1 MKTTLAI
8 LLVLSAVPVFT
19 QEAILIRN
27 GTIVPVVGA
36 PIPGGDLLIEKGKI
50 SAIGTGLA
58 APAGAMVLDAS
69 GQYVYPG
76 MVAPLTALGLINPP
90 GSDSDINEKGLSVPQ
105 IDPYDALN
113 PEDDSIEVAR
123 IDGVTTAL
131 TAAGTGSLIN
141 GKAVVIHLDGNLA
154 AEMILKRNVLLVF
167 NTTARQANSYPS
179 TLPGVLQFLREKLSK
194 AREYGAKREGG
205 KNHERDAEMEA
216 LQPVLNRE
224 KPVLFQCGDEV
235 SIRLA
240 LTLINEFSV
249 RGIIATASA
258 DVVKFAALLAQKGIP
273 LIWSGT
279 TAIPRR
285 WEAVDLNYHVA
296 AVLAEKGVRFCF
308 NESRG
313 QGSRGVRRLPV
324 PAAISVAY
332 GLGEEEALRALTI
345 RPAEILGIDHL
356 VGSLEKG
363 KIADV
368 VVCSKP
374 LLQLSAKIRAV
385 IIRGRLIPLSSIQT
399 RLRDKYQA
407 IVRERLRRGE
417 SQGLDNRP

>member
-1 MKTTLAI
+1 MKKAVSI
-8 LLVLSAVPVFT
+8 LLVLFATPVFA
-19 QEAILIRN
+19 QEAILIRH
-27 GTIVPVVGA
+27 GMIVPVVGA
-36 PIPGGDLLIEKGKI
+36 PIAGGDLLIEKGKI
-50 SAIGTGLA
+50 AAIGRGLT
-58 APAGAMVLDAS
+58 APSGAVIIDAS

-76 MVAPLTALGLINPP
+76 MVAPLTALGLVNPP
-90 GSDSDINEKGLSVPQ
+90 GSASDINEKGLSLPQ
-105 IDPYDALN
+105 IDPYEALN

-123 IDGVTTAL
+123 IDGVTSAL
-131 TAAGTGSLIN
+131 TAAGTNSLIN
-141 GKAVVIHLDGNLA
+141 GRAVAIHLDGNLA
-154 AEMILKRNVLLVF
+154 AEMILKRDVLLVF
-167 NTTARQANSYPS
+167 NTSARQADVYPS
-179 TLPGVLQFLREKLSK
+179 TLPGVLQFLREELSK
-194 AREYGAKREGG
+194 AKEYGEKR
-205 KNHERDAEMEA
+205 KRKANRERDAEMEA

-224 KPVLFQCGDEV
+224 MPVLFQCGDEV

-240 LTLINEFSV
+240 LTLIREYDL
-249 RGIIATASA
+249 RGIIGTASA
-258 DVVKFAALLAQKGIP
+258 DVVKFAAPLAQKGIP

-279 TAIPRR
+279 TVIPRR
-285 WEAVDLNYHVA
+285 WEAVDQNYHVA

-332 GLGEEEALRALTI
+332 GLSEEEALRALTI

-374 LLQLSAKIRAV
+374 LLQLGAKVRAV
-385 IIRGRLIPLSSIQT
+385 IIRGRRIPLASIQT

-407 IVRERLRRGE
+407 IVRERLRRAP
-417 SQGLDNRP
+417 SP

>member
-1 MKTTLAI
+1 MKKAI
-8 LLVLSAVPVFT
+8 SVLLVLSAIPVFA

-27 GTIVPVVGA
+27 GTIVPVVSA

-50 SAIGTGLA
+50 AGIGIGLA
-58 APAGAMVLDAS
+58 APSGAMVLDAT

-76 MVAPLTALGLINPP
+76 MVAPLTALGLANPP
-90 GSDSDINEKGLSVPQ
+90 GSAGDINEKGASVPQ
-105 IDPYDALN
+105 IDPYEALN

-123 IDGVTTAL
+123 IDGITTAL

-167 NTTARQANSYPS
+167 NTAARQADSYPS
-179 TLPGVLQFLREKLSK
+179 TLPGILQFLREKLSK
-194 AREYGAKREGG
+194 AREYGEKRKTGSTR
-205 KNHERDAEMEA
+205 ERDTEMEA

-224 KPVLFQCGDEV
+224 MPVLFQCGDEV

-240 LTLINEFSV
+240 QTLIDEFALK
-249 RGIIATASA
+249 GIIGTASA
-258 DVVKFAALLAQKGIP
+258 DVVKFAGALAQKRIP
-273 LIWSGT
+273 VIWSGT

-285 WEAVDLNYHVA
+285 WQAVDLNYHVA
-296 AVLAEKGVRFCF
+296 AVLAEKGVLFCF

-313 QGSRGVRRLPV
+313 QGSRSVRRQPV

-332 GLGEEEALRALTI
+332 GLSEEDAVRALTI
-345 RPAEILGIDHL
+345 NPARILGIDHL

-374 LLQLSAKIRAV
+374 LTQLSAKIGAV
-385 IIRGRLIPLSSIQT
+385 IIRGRLIPLTSIQT

-407 IVRERLRRGE
+407 IVRERLRGVP
-417 SQGLDNRP
+417 SS

>member
-1 MKTTLAI
+1 MKNALAI
-8 LLVLSAVPVFT
+8 LLALFAIPLLA
-19 QEAILIRN
+19 QETILIRH

-36 PIPGGDLLIEKGKI
+36 PIAGGDLLIEKGKI
-50 SAIGTGLA
+50 AAIGSELT
-58 APAGAMVLDAS
+58 APSGAVIIDAS

-76 MVAPLTALGLINPP
+76 MVAPLTALGLVNPP
-90 GSDSDINEKGLSVPQ
+90 GSASDINEKGLSLPQ
-105 IDPYDALN
+105 IDPYEALN
-113 PEDDSIEVAR
+113 PEDDTIDVAR
-123 IDGVTTAL
+123 IDGITTAL
-131 TAAGTGSLIN
+131 TAAGTNSQIN
-141 GKAVVIHLDGNLA
+141 SRAVAIHLDGNLA
-154 AEMILKRNVLLVF
+154 AEMILKRDILLVF
-167 NTTARQANSYPS
+167 NTSARQANAYPS
-179 TLPGVLQFLREKLSK
+179 TLPGILQFFREKLSK
-194 AREYGAKREGG
+194 AREYGENRKSKANR
-205 KNHERDAEMEA
+205 ERDAEMEA
-216 LQPVLNRE
+216 LQPVMSR
-224 KPVLFQCGDEV
+224 KMPVLFQCGDEV

-240 LTLINEFSV
+240 LTLIREYNL
-249 RGIIATASA
+249 RGIINTASA
-258 DVVKFAALLAQKGIP
+258 DVLKFAALLAQKRMP

-385 IIRGRLIPLSSIQT
+385 IIRGRLIPLTSIQT

-417 SQGLDNRP
+417 SQGLDSRR